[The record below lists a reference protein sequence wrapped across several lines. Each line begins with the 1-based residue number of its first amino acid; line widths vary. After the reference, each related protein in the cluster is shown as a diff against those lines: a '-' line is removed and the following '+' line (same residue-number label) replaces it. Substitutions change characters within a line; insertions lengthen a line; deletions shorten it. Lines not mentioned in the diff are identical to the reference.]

1 MQEAGS
7 ALLGEMPCAGS
18 SARGCGTVSVGS
30 TSKVDMSLSHNSTT
44 VLGQIPAPAG
54 AQFLLLA
61 KRMSV
66 PGWVPYLF

>member
-1 MQEAGS
+1 M
-7 ALLGEMPCAGS
+7 
-18 SARGCGTVSVGS
+18 SVGS
-30 TSKVDMSLSHNSTT
+30 TSKVDVSLSHNSTT